1 MTFSQLFLEKCRSDV
16 RICRWDGRNYRH
28 SPALVLL
35 KKDGTKVE
43 YAWFDYKNRVLQIIE
58 GLKGRNLKKGEF
70 VAIIALNL
78 PESFFAILGA
88 IFMGA
93 VPVPINFMLLK
104 NEGGRE
110 ELKKILGDCKPRII
124 LGNAALKEF
133 LPEDCVLIKQIL
145 SEGHEII
152 KNLNRGPKAKIT
164 VLEPEAR
171 NSQDLFIMPYTS
183 GTTGKPK
190 WVMLNEDGMIDRVS
204 ATMAELR
211 VSDQERVPSYLP
223 LGHIAELVATFF
235 GQIHSGY
242 TIYFTEHI
250 EERIK
255 NPDKFTKEFPPFLQQ
270 VQPTIFLGVPKIWIH
285 FRQGIEKKLKKI
297 PGVSFLR
304 KSKTVNNFLIRQTK
318 KQLGFQNTRIFISAA
333 APIND
338 MGQDG
343 IEFFQNLEINLNDI
357 YGQTETGGP
366 ILINGQRIGNIVA
379 MMLIRKEEQEII
391 IQGQCLM
398 LGYYNN
404 PEATAKVLGDFNN
417 NGKFTYHTGD
427 ACKWGK
433 SISGIPGQ
441 GLAKLLYAGRLDDGF
456 KGADGEYRHA
466 SKIYELENKLK
477 KIKEV
482 EEAIVCGEGKLFL
495 VALIFTDKTFTR
507 GLPCTYL
514 AKKVRQRCL
523 EIGEGLY
530 KIKACYLAN
539 KDGLEYTATMKLKRK
554 EVIKKFQGV
563 INTLTDR

>member
-133 LPEDCVLIKQIL
+133 LPEDCVLVKQIL

-190 WVMLNEDGMIDRVS
+190 GVMLNEDGMIDRVS

-211 VSDQERVPSYLP
+211 VSDQERV
-223 LGHIAELVATFF
+223 
-235 GQIHSGY
+235 
-242 TIYFTEHI
+242 
-250 EERIK
+250 K

-318 KQLGFQNTRIFISAA
+318 KQLGFQNPRIFISAA

-338 MGQDG
+338 MGQDV

-441 GLAKLLYAGRLDDGF
+441 GLAKLLYAGRVDDGF
-456 KGADGEYRHA
+456 RGADGEYRHA

-482 EEAIVCGEGKLFL
+482 EEAIVCGEGKPFL
-495 VALIFTDKTFTR
+495 VALIFTDKIFTR
-507 GLPCTYL
+507 GLPYTYL